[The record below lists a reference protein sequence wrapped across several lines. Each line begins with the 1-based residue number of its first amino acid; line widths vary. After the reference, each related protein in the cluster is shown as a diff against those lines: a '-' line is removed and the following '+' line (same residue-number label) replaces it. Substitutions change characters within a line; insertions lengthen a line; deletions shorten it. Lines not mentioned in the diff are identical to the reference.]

1 MGLANTSTFNQV
13 SFGQYGTVFTKASS
27 DAIKPPEGMVFVA
40 ITILT
45 DNTTFD
51 SSGGLVSTDSSK
63 WMNTE
68 AAAHDEDSGS
78 ENQEYGSGGVQIT
91 SSDTFPA
98 GITIFGRWSEID
110 VASGSISAIIGA

>member
-1 MGLANTSTFNQV
+1 MSLANTSTFNQV

-27 DAIKPPEGMVFVA
+27 DAIKPPEGKYFVA
-40 ITILT
+40 ITMLT

-51 SSGGLVSTDSSK
+51 SSGGLVSENEDM

-68 AAAHDEDSGS
+68 SASHDEADGS
-78 ENQEYGSGGVQIT
+78 ENQDYGSGGVQIT

-98 GITIFGRWSEID
+98 GITIFGKWTEID
-110 VASGSISAIIGA
+110 VASGSISAVIGV